1 MNKVS
6 YLERTDGKLLLLE
19 ISESLKNRKSKRRNC
34 SSVGRCDFHFPVM
47 SHIITTKH
55 DQLQYFKLILSGRV
69 ASVPLRLSEIISS
82 KSRISSFSFVNRW
95 NVRMERCMRG
105 RGTSTDSSGIRPQS
119 SHQSLPSS
127 L

>member
-6 YLERTDGKLLLLE
+6 YLERTDSKLLLLE
-19 ISESLKNRKSKRRNC
+19 ISESLKNRKSKHRIC
-34 SSVGRCDFHFPVM
+34 SSVGRCDFQFPVM
-47 SHIITTKH
+47 SRIITTKH
-55 DQLQYFKLILSGRV
+55 DQLQYFNMILSGLV
-69 ASVPLRLSEIISS
+69 VSFPLRLSEIISS

-95 NVRMERCMRG
+95 NVRMERCIRG

>member
-34 SSVGRCDFHFPVM
+34 SSVGRCDFQFPM
-47 SHIITTKH
+47 SHIITTKY

-69 ASVPLRLSEIISS
+69 VSVPLRLSEIISS

-95 NVRMERCMRG
+95 NVGMERWM
-105 RGTSTDSSGIRPQS
+105 
-119 SHQSLPSS
+119 
-127 L
+127 

>member
-6 YLERTDGKLLLLE
+6 YLERINGKLLLLE
-19 ISESLKNRKSKRRNC
+19 ISESLKNRKSKRRYC

-55 DQLQYFKLILSGRV
+55 DQLQYFNLILSGLV
-69 ASVPLRLSEIISS
+69 VSVPLCLSEIISS

-95 NVRMERCMRG
+95 NVGMERWM
-105 RGTSTDSSGIRPQS
+105 
-119 SHQSLPSS
+119 
-127 L
+127 

>member
-19 ISESLKNRKSKRRNC
+19 ISESLKNRKSKHRNC
-34 SSVGRCDFHFPVM
+34 SSVGRCDFQFLVM

-55 DQLQYFKLILSGRV
+55 DRLQYFNLILAGLVVSD
-69 ASVPLRLSEIISS
+69 PLSS

-95 NVRMERCMRG
+95 NVGMERWM
-105 RGTSTDSSGIRPQS
+105 
-119 SHQSLPSS
+119 
-127 L
+127 

>member
-47 SHIITTKH
+47 SHIIATKH
-55 DQLQYFKLILSGRV
+55 DQLQHFNLILSGLV
-69 ASVPLRLSEIISS
+69 LSFPLRLSEIISS

-95 NVRMERCMRG
+95 NVGMERWM
-105 RGTSTDSSGIRPQS
+105 
-119 SHQSLPSS
+119 
-127 L
+127 